1 LGEAKIPYFSTNI
14 FITVNSTTTKSPKQI
29 RIATAA
35 FFFVS
40 GFGYTTWASRIP
52 SIQHQLN
59 LNEAQLGAALFALP
73 LGLMATMPI
82 TGRLLSKYSASRIML
97 FGAVFFNLMLG
108 LLGFAV
114 HYWEFLVVLFCF
126 GSSRNLLNLSMN
138 TESVGVQ
145 TFYKKSVMTTFHGIW
160 SLAGFSGAALA
171 YVMVA
176 NHIIAEWHLL
186 GVSAF
191 LVILSFGFAPFTLQQ
206 QPAQQD
212 KKPIFSLPDKTLIN
226 LALICFSTMAC
237 ENIMYDWSG
246 IYMNK
251 AVHSSHATATAAFVV
266 FMTTLTISRFA
277 GDKFVNRYGVKT
289 LLQYSGV
296 LIVLGFALAVIF
308 PLVATTI
315 TGFSLV
321 GIGTSCMVP
330 LVFRE
335 AGRSTTMS
343 KGPAIAAVS
352 TIGYLG
358 FLVVPPLVGFIAQ
371 ISNLRCAFALIATLG
386 IVIVWMASRL
396 KTN

>member
-1 LGEAKIPYFSTNI
+1 MN
-14 FITVNSTTTKSPKQI
+14 TTITKSPNQI

-59 LNEAQLGAALFALP
+59 LNDAQLGAALFALP
-73 LGLMATMPI
+73 LGLMATMPV
-82 TGRLLSKYSASRIML
+82 TGRLLSKYSGSRIML
-97 FGAVFFNLMLG
+97 FGALFFNLMLG

-114 HYWEFLVVLFCF
+114 HYWEFLIVLFCF

-145 TFYKKSVMTTFHGIW
+145 TFYKKSIMTTFHGIW

-171 YVMVA
+171 YIMVA
-176 NHIIAEWHLL
+176 NHVIAEWHLL
-186 GVSAF
+186 SVSAF
-191 LVILSFGFAPFTLQQ
+191 LVIVSFGFAPFTLQQ
-206 QPAQQD
+206 QPAPQD

-251 AVHSSHATATAAFVV
+251 AVHSTHATATAAFVV
-266 FMTTLTISRFA
+266 FMTTLTISRFV
-277 GDKFVNRYGVKT
+277 GDRFVNLYGIKT

-296 LIVLGFALAVIF
+296 LIVLGYMLAVIF
-308 PLVATTI
+308 PFVPTTI
-315 TGFSLV
+315 AGFGLV

-330 LVFRE
+330 LVFAE
-335 AGRSTTMS
+335 AGRSATMS

-358 FLVVPPLVGFIAQ
+358 FLVVPPIVGFIAQ
-371 ISNLRCAFALIATLG
+371 VSNLRFAFALIAMLG
-386 IVIVWMASRL
+386 IVIVLMASRL
-396 KTN
+396 KTNG